1 MKKKNNVNNTIR
13 HNSNNLEIRN
23 NGIVIERNY
32 DDSRHVE
39 GYAVVFE
46 SQSEDLGFYETIERG
61 AITQELLDNSDVFAL
76 LNHDDDKV
84 LARSNKGVGSL
95 KLTLDERGLKYEFD
109 AADTQLGNDLLEYL
123 KRGEIST
130 SSFAFAL
137 NYNDPDAE
145 TWERKNGKNYRTIHK
160 IAYLHDV
167 SPVWNAAYAATS
179 VSQRCLDKAKELE
192 EREKAQILA
201 DLDNKLKVFE
211 ENAKI

>member
-1 MKKKNNVNNTIR
+1 MKK
-13 HNSNNLEIRN
+13 NNLEIRN

-46 SQSEDLGFYETIERG
+46 SQSEDLGFFETIERG

-137 NYNDPDAE
+137 DYNDPDAE
-145 TWERKNGKNYRTIHK
+145 TWERKNGTTYRTIHK

-179 VSQRCLDKAKELE
+179 VSQRSLDKCKELE
-192 EREKAQILA
+192 EEEKNRILA
-201 DLDNKLKVFE
+201 DLDAKMKDFE
-211 ENAKI
+211 ENAKLG

>member
-1 MKKKNNVNNTIR
+1 MKKKIN
-13 HNSNNLEIRN
+13 NNLEIRN

-39 GYAVVFE
+39 GYAIVFD
-46 SQSEDLGFYETIERG
+46 SLSVDLGFYETIERG

-179 VSQRCLDKAKELE
+179 VSQRSLDKCKELE
-192 EREKAQILA
+192 EEEKTQILA
-201 DLDNKLKVFE
+201 DLDAKMTEFE